1 MEVKRLRPNCL
12 DAPQSNYKQATGG
25 CPIASGT
32 VSDETPAVNSR
43 SRTVSREF
51 ISESANLKIF
61 FFYPISRNRRSQ
73 GFEHAFSKRSE
84 WKTNFS
90 NFCVIMEKL
99 GEIRVEDDF
108 SRRRSQILHDA
119 HSVNDPLS
127 GNA

>member
-1 MEVKRLRPNCL
+1 MLRSPITNRLPADARLLPERSLMRPPLLTREV
-12 DAPQSNYKQATGG
+12 G
-25 CPIASGT
+25 
-32 VSDETPAVNSR
+32 
-43 SRTVSREF
+43 SREF
-51 ISESANLKIF
+51 IRESANFKIS
-61 FFYPISRNRRSQ
+61 FFYPIPRNRRSQ

>member
-32 VSDETPAVNSR
+32 VHASLMRPPLLTREVG
-43 SRTVSREF
+43 SREF
-51 ISESANLKIF
+51 IRESANFKIS
-61 FFYPISRNRRSQ
+61 FFYPIPRNRRSQ

-108 SRRRSQILHDA
+108 SRRRSQILRDA
-119 HSVNDPLS
+119 YFPPLS

>member
-1 MEVKRLRPNCL
+1 MPRCSAVQLQTGYRRMPDCFRNGSCL
-12 DAPQSNYKQATGG
+12 
-25 CPIASGT
+25 
-32 VSDETPAVNSR
+32 SDETPDSR

>member
-1 MEVKRLRPNCL
+1 MPRCSAVQLQTGYRRMPDCFRNGSCL
-12 DAPQSNYKQATGG
+12 
-25 CPIASGT
+25 
-32 VSDETPAVNSR
+32 SDETPAVNSR

-51 ISESANLKIF
+51 ISESANFKIF